1 MGALGNRSAGR
12 RVHAAYRHPRARP
25 RPGSA
30 PAQPRAVRHHVGAHR
45 EPATRGRPSHRAG
58 SADRGGA
65 VSHTGDDTST
75 AALTA
80 RAGPD
85 SISRSQKRTWLIDV
99 DPPPGGPR
107 LPRAGPPWEDP
118 GLADQA
124 LQEPTRPVARLH
136 AGGGGA
142 LPGDRRPA
150 GRSLHLHGQGQ
161 SGRRRHERH
170 SFLGLG
176 NIGPLAGKPVME
188 GKGILFK
195 AFADIDVFDLEVASE
210 NPEDVIRFCQLLEP
224 TVGGINLED
233 IRSPDCFHIEEELR
247 DTLSIPV
254 FHDDQHGTAIISGA
268 ALLNALDVVGKDV
281 GQIRVVFAG
290 AGAAALA
297 TAEHYVRLG
306 VRREQ
311 IVMCDHEGV
320 LHTER
325 ADLDRYKS
333 RFAVRTK
340 ARTLA
345 DAFKDADV
353 FVGLSVAG
361 IVSGDML
368 KAMAKQPIVFA
379 LANPTP
385 EIMPE
390 EAKQARGD
398 AVIATGRSDFSNQV
412 NNVLGFP
419 FIFRGALDVRAKKI
433 NEEMEMAATRA
444 LAALAKEEV
453 PESVTRA
460 YGGDKLKF
468 GPDYLI
474 PKPFDPRV
482 LLWVAPA
489 VAWAAVA
496 SGIAGRIID
505 VEEYRA
511 ELEARLGP
519 ERQVM
524 RGLITRAQQDPPSIV
539 FPEGDDPRILR
550 ASRILADEGIAR
562 PILLGDLDAI
572 RRQADE
578 GSLTLEDIELMNP
591 RSAADRDQL
600 AEELWQLRR
609 RRGFTLR
616 EAKARVLDPI
626 YYGLLLLR
634 AGRTDALVAGEEID
648 YPDSIRPALEV
659 IGVEPGRKHVSGI
672 YMMIF
677 RQQTFFFA
685 DTTVNIEPDAAT
697 LAEIAT
703 ATAKFVTRLGV
714 EPRIAMLSFSNFGSV
729 KHPAATKVQQAVALL
744 HEREPELQVDGEM
757 QADTAVVER
766 ILTKVY
772 PFAKLRGPANVLIFP
787 DLDAANIAYKL
798 LARLGDAQAIGPI
811 LVGMDRP
818 VHVLQRLS
826 EVPDIVNM
834 AVIAAV
840 DALEHRRHAR
850 STT

>member
-1 MGALGNRSAGR
+1 MAPASRRQEALDY
-12 RVHAAYRHPRARP
+12 HAQG
-25 RPGSA
+25 RPGKIQVTPTKPFKDQRDLSLA
-30 PAQPRAVRHHVGAHR
+30 YTPGVAEPCLEIAKRPDDAYLYTAKGNLVAVVSNG
-45 EPATRGRPSHRAG
+45 T
-58 SADRGGA
+58 A
-65 VSHTGDDTST
+65 V
-75 AALTA
+75 
-80 RAGPD
+80 
-85 SISRSQKRTWLIDV
+85 
-99 DPPPGGPR
+99 
-107 LPRAGPPWEDP
+107 
-118 GLADQA
+118 
-124 LQEPTRPVARLH
+124 
-136 AGGGGA
+136 
-142 LPGDRRPA
+142 
-150 GRSLHLHGQGQ
+150 
-161 SGRRRHERH
+161 
-170 SFLGLG
+170 LGLG
-176 NIGPLAGKPVME
+176 NIGALAGKPVME

-195 AFADIDVFDLEVASE
+195 AFADIDVFDLEVGSE

-233 IRSPDCFHIEEELR
+233 IRSPDCFYIEQKLR
-247 DTLSIPV
+247 ETLSIPV

-268 ALLNALDVVGKDV
+268 ALLNALTLVKKD
-281 GQIRVVFAG
+281 IDKIKVVFAG
-290 AGAAALA
+290 AGAAAIA

-306 VRREQ
+306 ALRSN
-311 IVMCDHEGV
+311 IVMGDHKGVIYKGREG
-320 LHTER
+320 
-325 ADLDRYKS
+325 LDEFKQ
-333 RFAVRTK
+333 RFAVDTK

-345 DAFKDADV
+345 EALQGADV

-361 IVSGDML
+361 IVTGDML
-368 KAMAKQPIVFA
+368 QGMAKKPVIFA

-385 EIMPE
+385 EIMPD
-390 EAKQARGD
+390 EAKKARPD
-398 AVIATGRSDFSNQV
+398 AIVATGRSDFPNQV

-460 YGGDKLKF
+460 YGGEKLKF
-468 GPDYLI
+468 GPEYLI

-550 ASRILADEGIAR
+550 AARILADEGIAR

-572 RRQADE
+572 RRQADDA
-578 GSLTLEDIELMNP
+578 SLTLEDVELVNP
-591 RSAADRDQL
+591 ATASDREQMGT
-600 AEELWQLRR
+600 ELWQRR
-609 RRGFTLR
+609 QRRGMTLR
-616 EAKARVLDPI
+616 EAQRRVLDPM
-626 YYGLLLLR
+626 YYGLLMLR
-634 AGRTDALVAGEEID
+634 AGRADALVAGEEID
-648 YPDSIRPALEV
+648 YPDAVRPALEV
-659 IGVEPGRKHVSGI
+659 IGVEPGRKHASGI

-685 DTTVNIEPDAAT
+685 DTTVNIEPDAET
-697 LAEIAT
+697 LAEIAS
-703 ATAKFVTRLGV
+703 ATAKFVLRLGV
-714 EPRIAMLSFSNFGSV
+714 EPRVAMLSFSNFGSV
-729 KHPAATKVQQAVALL
+729 KHPAAAKVQRAVALL
-744 HEREPELQVDGEM
+744 HEREPDLQADGEM

-766 ILTKVY
+766 ILTRVY

-787 DLDAANIAYKL
+787 NLDASNIAYKL
-798 LARLGDAQAIGPI
+798 LARLGEAQAIGPI
-811 LVGMDRP
+811 LVGMDQP

-840 DALEHRRHAR
+840 DALEHRRLAR
-850 STT
+850 PTTERS

>member
-1 MGALGNRSAGR
+1 MAPPSRRQEALDYHSQG
-12 RVHAAYRHPRARP
+12 
-25 RPGSA
+25 RPGKIQVTPTKPFKDQRDLSLA
-30 PAQPRAVRHHVGAHR
+30 YTPGVAEPCLEIAKRPDDAYVYTTKGNLVAVVTNG
-45 EPATRGRPSHRAG
+45 T
-58 SADRGGA
+58 A
-65 VSHTGDDTST
+65 V
-75 AALTA
+75 
-80 RAGPD
+80 
-85 SISRSQKRTWLIDV
+85 
-99 DPPPGGPR
+99 
-107 LPRAGPPWEDP
+107 
-118 GLADQA
+118 
-124 LQEPTRPVARLH
+124 
-136 AGGGGA
+136 
-142 LPGDRRPA
+142 
-150 GRSLHLHGQGQ
+150 
-161 SGRRRHERH
+161 
-170 SFLGLG
+170 LGLG
-176 NIGPLAGKPVME
+176 NIGALAGKPVME

-195 AFADIDVFDLEVASE
+195 AFADIDVFDLEVGSE

-233 IRSPDCFHIEEELR
+233 IRSPDCFYIEQKLR
-247 DTLSIPV
+247 ETLSIPV

-268 ALLNALDVVGKDV
+268 ALLNALLLVKKEISQVK
-281 GQIRVVFAG
+281 VVFAG
-290 AGAAALA
+290 AGAAAIA

-306 VRREQ
+306 VQRDH
-311 IVMCDHEGV
+311 IIMCDHKGVIYKGREG
-320 LHTER
+320 
-325 ADLDRYKS
+325 LDEFKQ
-333 RFAVRTK
+333 RFAIETK

-345 DAFKDADV
+345 EALQGADV

-361 IVSGDML
+361 IVTGGML
-368 KAMAKQPIVFA
+368 GEMAKKPVIFA

-385 EIMPE
+385 EIMPD
-390 EAKQARGD
+390 EAKKARPD
-398 AVIATGRSDFSNQV
+398 AIVATGRSDFPNQV

-433 NEEMEMAATRA
+433 NEDMEMAATRA
-444 LAALAKEEV
+444 LAELAKAEV

-460 YGGDKLKF
+460 YGGEKLKF

-524 RGLITRAQQDPPSIV
+524 RGLISRAQQDPPSIV

-550 ASRILADEGIAR
+550 ASRILSDEGIAR

-572 RRQADE
+572 RRQADDA
-578 GSLTLEDIELMNP
+578 SLTLEDIELVNP
-591 RSAADRDQL
+591 RTATDRDQL
-600 AEELWQLRR
+600 AQELWQLRR
-609 RRGFTLR
+609 RRGMTLR
-616 EAKARVLDPI
+616 EAKDRVLDPM
-626 YYGLLLLR
+626 YYGLLMLR
-634 AGRTDALVAGEEID
+634 AGRTDVLVAGEEID
-648 YPDSIRPALEV
+648 YPDALRPALEV
-659 IGVEPGRKHVSGI
+659 IGAEPGRKHVSGI

-685 DTTVNIEPDAAT
+685 DTTVNIEPDAET

-703 ATAKFVTRLGV
+703 ATAKFVTRLGI
-714 EPRIAMLSFSNFGSV
+714 EPRVAMLSFSNFGSV
-729 KHPAATKVQQAVALL
+729 KHPAAAKVQQAVTLL
-744 HEREPELQVDGEM
+744 HARDPELQVDGEM

-766 ILTKVY
+766 ILTRVY

-787 DLDAANIAYKL
+787 DLNAANIAYKL

-811 LVGMDRP
+811 LVGMARP

-834 AVIAAV
+834 AVIGAI
-840 DALEHRRHAR
+840 DALEYRRQVR
-850 STT
+850 PTK